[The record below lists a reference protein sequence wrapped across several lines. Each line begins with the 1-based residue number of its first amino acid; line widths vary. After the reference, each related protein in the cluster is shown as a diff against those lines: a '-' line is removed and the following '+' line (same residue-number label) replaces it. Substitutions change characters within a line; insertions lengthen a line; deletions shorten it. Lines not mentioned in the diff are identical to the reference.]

1 MKKQFYKI
9 LLGALLFGA
18 FYNGFSQ
25 SGTGLTGHY
34 FQDNYTFVLTDW
46 TASATETAA
55 YNPPTNVSWFTT
67 LVSTRVDP
75 TLNVASGG
83 GLLSFLSSVTNLN
96 PQNPVSI
103 RWTGYIEFS
112 TVETY
117 SFYLSGADG
126 LRLKING
133 QNVIGTFAAGDYS
146 WVVRPYLTVGGQYSA
161 LSGTFTVSQ
170 NQLNTKLPIVIE
182 YYSVG
187 ATANSSLNDRGIQL
201 SWQSNSIGLQIVP
214 QSQLYPDG
222 SQGINDKKID
232 EQLISIYP
240 NPATDQLT
248 VISKQLSMNEVQITD
263 IQGRIVYQYNESFTG
278 TKTID
283 ISGLQSGV
291 YFVKFVNGNNCVTK
305 KFVKE

>member
-25 SGTGLTGHY
+25 TGTGLTGHY
-34 FQDNYTFVLTDW
+34 YQDNYTFVLTDW
-46 TASATETAA
+46 TASATEVAA
-55 YNPPTNVSWFTT
+55 YNPPTNISWFTT

-83 GLLSFLSSVTNLN
+83 GLLTFLSSVTNLN

-133 QNVIGTFAAGDYS
+133 QNVIGTFGASDHS

-161 LSGTFTVSQ
+161 LSGTLTVSQ

-305 KFVKE
+305 KFVKK